1 MDMTLNA
8 PAGYDA
14 VLKRQYGDYWQIP
27 EDKSTHDY
35 FEFDPDTPYKQ
46 YFNR

>member
-1 MDMTLNA
+1 MDLKLNA

-35 FEFDPDTPYKQ
+35 FEFDPDTPFTKFFQ
-46 YFNR
+46 